1 MADADLQT
9 IASPDPASAS
19 SKRKKKRDKKSKAI
33 DSSLNG
39 ESSAAAED
47 IDVAIDDPTSASSS
61 KKKKKK
67 KRQAIHASL
76 SGKSPAA
83 EDMDV
88 TINDSAAAKAKAE
101 AINVAAAKA
110 KAKAIH
116 VATAKA
122 KAKAIHVATA
132 KAEAIVATVDAS
144 LTGGSAAVAAP
155 VVGYFPSGYDPLA
168 TGGDS
173 PSTRLFYHPN
183 RVDLVVRGPGGG
195 PDLVGKSYTGEAAMP
210 QLCNYVLGV
219 LDKASGTLK
228 VVPIDGDKV
237 YASSR

>member
-122 KAKAIHVATA
+122 KAKAIHVAT
-132 KAEAIVATVDAS
+132 VDAS

-195 PDLVGKSYTGEAAMP
+195 PDLVSKSYTGEAAMP

>member
-61 KKKKKK
+61 KKK

-144 LTGGSAAVAAP
+144 LTRGSAAVAAP
-155 VVGYFPSGYDPLA
+155 VVGYFPYGYDPLA

-183 RVDLVVRGPGGG
+183 RVDLVVRAPVEA
-195 PDLVGKSYTGEAAMP
+195 PTWSARATPARPPCHSFATTSLVSLTRPPAP
-210 QLCNYVLGV
+210 
-219 LDKASGTLK
+219 SR
-228 VVPIDGDKV
+228 
-237 YASSR
+237 SSP